1 LAVKG
6 TTLKRVALEL
16 GGNAPCVVLDDA
28 DLDRAVTAAIV
39 GRFLH
44 QGQICMSTNRIIVE
58 SALYDRFVDAFVE
71 RARGLKV
78 GDPNEPD
85 TVIGPLINA
94 KQMKTALDRL
104 QAARVSGARQ
114 VLNGAPVGRVLP
126 PQVFADVANDSEL
139 AQSEHFSLIAP
150 LIRAADEED
159 ALKMA
164 NATEFGLSSAVFTE
178 NEKRGLRFAQRL
190 EVGMT
195 HINDISPNDD
205 PNTMFGG
212 EKNSGLGRFN
222 SDWIIQELTTEHWI
236 SVQHE
241 RRKYLF

>member
-16 GGNAPCVVLDDA
+16 GGNAPGVVLDDA
-28 DLDRAVTAAIV
+28 DLDRAVTGAIV
-39 GRFLH
+39 GRFPH
-44 QGQICMSTNRIIVE
+44 QGQICMSTNRIIIDA
-58 SALYDRFVDAFVE
+58 ALYDRFVEAFVE

-78 GDPNEPD
+78 GNPNEPD

-94 KQMKTALDRL
+94 KQMKAALNHL
-104 QAARVSGARQ
+104 EAARAAGARQ

-126 PQVFADVANDSEL
+126 PQVADVANDSEL
-139 AQSEHFSLIAP
+139 AQSEHFSPIAP
-150 LIRAADEED
+150 LIRAAGEDD
-159 ALKMA
+159 ALRMA

-178 NEKRGLRFAQRL
+178 NEKRGLSFAQRL
-190 EVGMT
+190 EAGMT
-195 HINDISPNDD
+195 RINDISSNDD
-205 PNTMFGG
+205 PNAMFGG
-212 EKNSGLGRFN
+212 GKHSGLGRFN
-222 SDWIIQELTTEHWI
+222 SDWIMQELTTDHWI